1 MRERSGYTRSQFYKY
16 FYKLI
21 KFKRVKIGKGGNKV
35 STEFNMS
42 SMTDIV
48 FLLLIFFMLTSTMVT
63 TNALDLVLPKG
74 KGKTD
79 SNKSISVNITKDLQF
94 YIDKNQ
100 IAKEELEQKLLE
112 LLPQETEENRA
123 IVLRAE
129 EDVPYKDVIYV
140 MDIANR
146 NKIKMVA
153 AVNPK

>member
-1 MRERSGYTRSQFYKY
+1 MKLGKTR
-16 FYKLI
+16 
-21 KFKRVKIGKGGNKV
+21 NKV

-63 TNALDLVLPKG
+63 TNALDLVLPKA

-79 SNKSISVNITKDLQF
+79 SNKSTSVTIDKDLNF
-94 YIDKNQ
+94 FIDKDKVNEADLENQ
-100 IAKEELEQKLLE
+100 LLA
-112 LLPQETEENRA
+112 LFANSENKA

-129 EDVPYKDVIYV
+129 KSVPHEKVVKV
-140 MDIANR
+140 MDIAYR
-146 NKIKMVA
+146 NQIKMVV

>member
-1 MRERSGYTRSQFYKY
+1 MLGKTR
-16 FYKLI
+16 
-21 KFKRVKIGKGGNKV
+21 NKV

-63 TNALDLVLPKG
+63 TNALDLVLPKA

-79 SNKSISVNITKDLQF
+79 SNKSTSVSIDKDLNF
-94 YIDKNQ
+94 FIDKDKVNE
-100 IAKEELEQKLLE
+100 ADLENKLLA
-112 LLPQETEENRA
+112 LFATSKDKA

-129 EDVPYKDVIYV
+129 KSVPHEKVVKV
-140 MDIANR
+140 MEIAYR
-146 NKIKMVA
+146 NQIKMVI